1 MPGRSIATSF
11 MITVFVLCG
20 SSSATVAA
28 SQSAKTSKLVVQDK
42 EVRNYEKP
50 RQNGNR
56 LSFCTVEGQCG
67 KSVADE
73 FCLSN
78 EFDGA
83 LTFQRDRQEGHSAQ
97 LRFLRIKCWRSKQ
110 GAHAEKSRKIEEAGR
125 QLISNSSAKSNRR

>member
-1 MPGRSIATSF
+1 MLGRSIATSF
-11 MITVFVLCG
+11 MGTVSVLYG
-20 SSSATVAA
+20 NGVPTAAA
-28 SQSAKTSKLVVQDK
+28 SQSAKTNKLLVQNK

-56 LSFCTVEGQCG
+56 LSFCTVGGQCG
-67 KSVADE
+67 KPAADE

-125 QLISNSSAKSNRR
+125 QLITNSSAKSDRR